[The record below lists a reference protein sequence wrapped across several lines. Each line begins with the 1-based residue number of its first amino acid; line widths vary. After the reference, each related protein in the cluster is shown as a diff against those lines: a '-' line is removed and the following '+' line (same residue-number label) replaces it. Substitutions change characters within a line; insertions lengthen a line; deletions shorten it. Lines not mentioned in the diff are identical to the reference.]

1 MVARFQCYV
10 LDFLDHSR
18 GIHLAGMNRYREVT
32 LDDRLETLDQAKPR
46 VLVVDDDPL
55 TRSLLSL
62 ALQAHAFEVI
72 PAGDAGTALEQVRSE
87 APEIVILD
95 LRLPGLDGMEAL
107 RRFKEIAP
115 ELPVVILTGYGD
127 VPSAVEAM
135 RLGAYDFLT
144 KPVEPAK
151 ILVVV
156 RRALKHQALG
166 TELKELR
173 RLGQR
178 DALRWLMG
186 RGQEIQQ
193 VIQQIK
199 QVADSNFTILIQGE
213 TGTGKEL
220 VARSIHQLSA
230 RRDKPF
236 VPLDCGAIL
245 ETLIESELFGYEK
258 GAFTGAD
265 RRKEGHFQLAE
276 GGTLFLDEIVNL
288 PFPTQAKLLR
298 TLEERRVQV
307 LGAKSALPVDVR
319 IIAAANVPLDREI
332 RAGRFR
338 QDLYYRLNE
347 FLIFVPPLRE
357 RVEDIIY
364 LAERFLAEASMELQ
378 RPVRGISD
386 EAVQVLLGYHW
397 PGNVRELRNVIRRAV
412 LLSSDLVEPAH
423 LLPLPANSAEARPV
437 EVSAFLPPGL
447 PLREMARMAA
457 AEAERRAIRQALRT
471 ARGNK
476 SEAARI
482 LSTDFKTLHLKMR
495 RYGIRPVELS

>member
-1 MVARFQCYV
+1 
-10 LDFLDHSR
+10 
-18 GIHLAGMNRYREVT
+18 MNRYREVT

-151 ILVVV
+151 VLVVV
-156 RRALKHQALG
+156 RRALKHRALG

-193 VIQQIK
+193 VIQQIR

-230 RRDKPF
+230 RREKPF
-236 VPLDCGAIL
+236 VALDCGAIP

-265 RRKEGHFQLAE
+265 RRREGHFQLAQ

-298 TLEERRVQV
+298 TLEERQVQV
-307 LGAKSALPVDVR
+307 LGAKGPLSVDVR
-319 IIAAANVPLDREI
+319 IIAAANVPMDGEI
-332 RAGRFR
+332 RTGRFR

-347 FLIFVPPLRE
+347 FVIVVPPLRE
-357 RVEDIIY
+357 RVEDIVY

-412 LLSSDLVEPAH
+412 LLSSDLIEPGH
-423 LLPLPANSAEARPV
+423 LLPLPANSPEARPV

-482 LSTDFKTLHLKMR
+482 LGTDFKTLHLKMR
-495 RYGIRPVELS
+495 RYGIRPGELS

>member
-1 MVARFQCYV
+1 
-10 LDFLDHSR
+10 LL
-18 GIHLAGMNRYREVT
+18 GE
-32 LDDRLETLDQAKPR
+32 DQTKPR
-46 VLVVDDDPL
+46 ILVVDDDPL
-55 TRSLLSL
+55 TCAFLTQVLE
-62 ALQAHAFEVI
+62 LQAFAVI
-72 PAGDAGTALEQVRSE
+72 SAADAGAALEQVRSD
-87 APEIVILD
+87 APDVVILD

-107 RRFKEIAP
+107 RELKAIAP
-115 ELPVVILTGYGD
+115 QVPIIILTGYGD
-127 VPSAVEAM
+127 VSSAVEAM
-135 RLGAYDFLT
+135 RRGAYDFLT
-144 KPVEPAK
+144 KPAQSEK
-151 ILVVV
+151 IVVVV
-156 RRALKHQALG
+156 RRALEHQALG
-166 TELKELR
+166 TELKALR
-173 RLGQR
+173 SKLDQR
-178 DALRWLMG
+178 DTLRWLMG
-186 RGQEIQQ
+186 RGRDIQQ
-193 VIQQIK
+193 VIQQIR
-199 QVADSNFTILIQGE
+199 QVANSNFTILIQGE

-236 VPLDCGAIL
+236 VPLDCGAIP

-364 LAERFLAEASMELQ
+364 LAERFLAEASMELR
-378 RPVRGISD
+378 RPIRGISA
-386 EAVQVLLGYHW
+386 EAVQLLLQYHW
-397 PGNVRELRNVIRRAV
+397 PGNVRELRNAIRRAV
-412 LLSSDLVEPAH
+412 LLSSNLIEPEHLVPLPSGSGSPAPPVEGAVFSRDQ
-423 LLPLPANSAEARPV
+423 LPLKEVARK
-437 EVSAFLPPGL
+437 
-447 PLREMARMAA
+447 AA
-457 AEAERRAIRQALRT
+457 AEAERWAIRRALRAT
-471 ARGNK
+471 GGNK
-476 SEAARI
+476 SEAART
-482 LSTDFKTLHLKMR
+482 LRTDYKTLHLKMR
-495 RYGIRPVELS
+495 RYDIRPAEFLGS

>member
-1 MVARFQCYV
+1 M
-10 LDFLDHSR
+10 
-18 GIHLAGMNRYREVT
+18 
-32 LDDRLETLDQAKPR
+32 DQAKPR
-46 VLVVDDDPL
+46 ILVIDDDPRI
-55 TRSLLSL
+55 RSSL
-62 ALQAHAFEVI
+62 VDTLELEAFEVVS
-72 PAGDAGTALEQVRSE
+72 AGDAETALQQVS
-87 APEIVILD
+87 ADLPEVVILD

-107 RRFKEIAP
+107 RKLKEIAP
-115 ELPVVILTGYGD
+115 QLPVVILTGFGD

-135 RLGAYDFLT
+135 RLGAYDFLN
-144 KPVEPAK
+144 KPVGPEK
-151 ILVVV
+151 ILIVV
-156 RRALKHQALG
+156 RRALEHQALG
-166 TELKELR
+166 TELKALR
-173 RLGQR
+173 SKLGQR
-178 DALRWLMG
+178 DPLRWLMG
-186 RGQEIQQ
+186 RGQDIQQ
-193 VIQQIK
+193 VTQQIRH
-199 QVADSNFTILIQGE
+199 VADSNFTILIQGE

-230 RRDKPF
+230 RREKPF
-236 VPLDCGAIL
+236 VALDCGAIP

-265 RRKEGHFQLAE
+265 RRREGHFQLAQ

-298 TLEERRVQV
+298 TLEERQVQV
-307 LGAKSALPVDVR
+307 LGAKGPLPVDVR
-319 IIAAANVPLDREI
+319 IIAAANVPMDGEI
-332 RAGRFR
+332 RTGRFR

-347 FLIFVPPLRE
+347 FVIVVPPLRE
-357 RVEDIIY
+357 RVEDIVY

-412 LLSSDLVEPAH
+412 LLSSDLIEPGH
-423 LLPLPANSAEARPV
+423 LLPLPANSPEARPV

-447 PLREMARMAA
+447 PRREMARMAA

-482 LSTDFKTLHLKMR
+482 LGTDFKTLHLKMR
-495 RYGIRPVELS
+495 RYGIRPGELS

>member
-1 MVARFQCYV
+1 M
-10 LDFLDHSR
+10 
-18 GIHLAGMNRYREVT
+18 
-32 LDDRLETLDQAKPR
+32 DQAKPR

-55 TRSLLSL
+55 TRSLLSI
-62 ALQAHAFEVI
+62 ALQSQAFEVI
-72 PAGDAGTALEQVRSE
+72 PAGDAGTALEHVRSE

-107 RRFKEIAP
+107 RKFKEIAP

-230 RRDKPF
+230 RREKPF
-236 VPLDCGAIL
+236 VALDCGAIP

-265 RRKEGHFQLAE
+265 RRREGHFQLAQ

-298 TLEERRVQV
+298 TLEERQVQV
-307 LGAKSALPVDVR
+307 LGAKGPLPVDVR
-319 IIAAANVPLDREI
+319 IIAAANVPMDGEI
-332 RAGRFR
+332 RTGRFR

-347 FLIFVPPLRE
+347 FVIVVPPLRE
-357 RVEDIIY
+357 RVEDIVY

-412 LLSSDLVEPAH
+412 LLSSDLVEPGH

-495 RYGIRPVELS
+495 RYGIRPGELS

>member
-1 MVARFQCYV
+1 M
-10 LDFLDHSR
+10 DH
-18 GIHLAGMNRYREVT
+18 
-32 LDDRLETLDQAKPR
+32 AKPR

-55 TRSLLSL
+55 TRSLLSI
-62 ALQAHAFEVI
+62 ALQSQAFEVI
-72 PAGDAGTALEQVRSE
+72 PAGDAGAALEQVRSE

-107 RRFKEIAP
+107 RKFKEIAP

-127 VPSAVEAM
+127 VPLAVEAM

-193 VIQQIK
+193 VIQQIR

-230 RRDKPF
+230 RREKPF
-236 VPLDCGAIL
+236 VALDCGAIP

-265 RRKEGHFQLAE
+265 RRREGHFQLAQ

-298 TLEERRVQV
+298 TLEERQVQV
-307 LGAKSALPVDVR
+307 LGAKGPLPVDVR
-319 IIAAANVPLDREI
+319 IIAAANVPMDGEI
-332 RAGRFR
+332 RTGRFR

-347 FLIFVPPLRE
+347 FVIVVPPLRE
-357 RVEDIIY
+357 RVEDIVY
-364 LAERFLAEASMELQ
+364 LAERFLAEASLELQ

-482 LSTDFKTLHLKMR
+482 LGTDFKTLHLKMR
-495 RYGIRPVELS
+495 RYGIRPGELS

>member
-1 MVARFQCYV
+1 M
-10 LDFLDHSR
+10 LGEDHTKSR
-18 GIHLAGMNRYREVT
+18 I
-32 LDDRLETLDQAKPR
+32 
-46 VLVVDDDPL
+46 LVVDDDPL
-55 TRSLLSL
+55 TCAFLTQVLES
-62 ALQAHAFEVI
+62 QAVEVVS
-72 PAGDAGTALEQVRSE
+72 ATDAGAALEQVKAE
-87 APEIVILD
+87 APDVVILD

-107 RRFKEIAP
+107 RELKAIAP
-115 ELPVVILTGYGD
+115 QVPIIILTGYGD
-127 VPSAVEAM
+127 VSSAVEAM
-135 RLGAYDFLT
+135 RRGAYDFLT
-144 KPVEPAK
+144 KPAQAEK
-151 ILVVV
+151 IVVVV
-156 RRALKHQALG
+156 RRALEHQALG
-166 TELKELR
+166 TELKVLR
-173 RLGQR
+173 SKLDQR
-178 DALRWLMG
+178 DTLRWLMG
-186 RGQEIQQ
+186 RGRDIQQ
-193 VIQQIK
+193 VIQQIR

-236 VPLDCGAIL
+236 VPLDCGAIP

-364 LAERFLAEASMELQ
+364 LAERFLAEASMELR
-378 RPVRGISD
+378 RPIRGISAD
-386 EAVQVLLGYHW
+386 AVQLLLRYHW
-397 PGNVRELRNVIRRAV
+397 PGNVRELRNAIRRAV
-412 LLSSDLVEPAH
+412 LLSSNLIEPAH
-423 LLPLPANSAEARPV
+423 LVPLPPSSGSKAPPAEGAAFSPDQLSLKEVARK
-437 EVSAFLPPGL
+437 
-447 PLREMARMAA
+447 AA
-457 AEAERRAIRQALRT
+457 AEAERWAIRRALRAT
-471 ARGNK
+471 GGNK
-476 SEAARI
+476 SEAART
-482 LSTDFKTLHLKMR
+482 LKTDYKTLHLKMR
-495 RYGIRPVELS
+495 RYDIRPAEFSGS